1 VNRQPPPP
9 ATVGAA
15 LQWARRQI
23 RPPEFGALEAQVL
36 LSRLLRRPRS
46 WILAHP
52 ETDLPPGSFAEFSA
66 CFRRAADGEPLAYLT
81 GSREFFGWSFEVD
94 PDVLVPRP
102 ETELLVEMALGWLGN
117 ARQNRTRRRREL
129 RVVDLGTGSGCIAA
143 ALALRRPGLRVIA
156 TDISF
161 PALAVAARNLAA
173 LGVADRVS
181 LIQADLL
188 SPWRGPIDLLC
199 ANLPYIPTAE
209 LNSLPILRYEPRLA
223 LDGGPDGLR
232 LIARA
237 LAQCDAL
244 LDEGGLALFEIEGS
258 QGGAAPALAREIFP
272 ASSVGVKKD
281 AAGHDRLLYV
291 LR

>member
-1 VNRQPPPP
+1 MNRQPPPP

-15 LQWARRQI
+15 LQWARRQV
-23 RPPEFGALEAQVL
+23 RPAEFGALEAQVL
-36 LSRLLRRPRS
+36 LSRLLNRPRS
-46 WILAHP
+46 WTLAHP
-52 ETDLPPGSFAEFSA
+52 ETDLPPGLFAEFSA
-66 CFRRAADGEPLAYLT
+66 FFRRAADGEPLAYLT
-81 GSREFFGWSFEVD
+81 GTREFFGLPFEVD

-117 ARQNRTRRRREL
+117 ARQNRTRRRREI

-143 ALALRRPGLRVIA
+143 ALALRRSGLRVIA

-161 PALAVAARNLAA
+161 QALAVASRNLAA
-173 LGVADRVS
+173 LGVSDQVR

-188 SPWRGPIDLLC
+188 APWRGPIDLLC
-199 ANLPYIPTAE
+199 ANLPYIPSAE
-209 LNSLPILRYEPRLA
+209 LDSLPVLRYEPRLA

-237 LAQCDAL
+237 LAQCDSL
-244 LDEGGLALFEIEGS
+244 LDEGGLALFEIEAS
-258 QGGAAPALAREIFP
+258 QGKAAPALARNIFP
-272 ASSVGVKKD
+272 ASSVGVKKG
-281 AAGHDRLLYV
+281 AAGNDRLLYV